1 MNKSPSRPITTI
13 DEVLTRAQHTLD
25 NWPQPVATAQLAV
38 RDVASLLPLTSA
50 MIALLAEA
58 CAAEVARA
66 LEVGVRVSWALAKS
80 TTTATD
86 EIDAWAAA
94 ALDADTA

>member
-1 MNKSPSRPITTI
+1 
-13 DEVLTRAQHTLD
+13 
-25 NWPQPVATAQLAV
+25 
-38 RDVASLLPLTSA
+38 
-50 MIALLAEA
+50 
-58 CAAEVARA
+58 
-66 LEVGVRVSWALAKS
+66 VRVSWALAKS